1 MPYYNKELSDWVRSL
16 HIPGARAGY
25 NPFADPNFDAD
36 KLDINEIDMGQ
47 HVIAKIPKI
56 TDRIRE
62 THSEE
67 KGETYIEL
75 ITDRERDEQTGEIR
89 EKTVRI
95 GTDLG
100 RLLPGMMDISEEYHN
115 YFDLKGNLIY
125 DPLGRKEAEER
136 EKAKAEAEKKA
147 AEQARAEA
155 EKKAAEQAARE
166 KERAKQVPQKTVK
179 TVRGAERTV
188 DEIKESLLQKER
200 ELEEKLHL
208 AKVGLRELKE
218 KKEELDEL
226 IEARHFEYEERER
239 AQINLLS
246 SILHNHLTIVET
258 QAKRKPDMLMRR
270 SQIRTINEILKELR
284 DYFSGSNAADYLHL
298 AEEPHEDDLE
308 HFPGTTYGEMAVLLA
323 AYSSTLHMFSMEEL
337 YEKQNESSD
346 GTTEDE

>member
-1 MPYYNKELSDWVRSL
+1 MPYNRALSEWVRSL
-16 HIPGARAGY
+16 HVRGAREGY
-25 NPFADPNFDAD
+25 NPFTDPNFDAD
-36 KLDINEIDMGQ
+36 KLEKNEIDLGEYI
-47 HVIAKIPKI
+47 VAKIPKI
-56 TDRIRE
+56 ADRIRE
-62 THSEE
+62 TYSEE
-67 KGETYIEL
+67 KEETYIEL

-100 RLLPGMMDISEEYHN
+100 RLLPGMMIINEEYNN
-115 YFDLKGNLIY
+115 YFDLKGNFIY

-166 KERAKQVPQKTVK
+166 KERAKQAQQKTVQ

-188 DEIKESLLQKER
+188 DEIRESLLQKER

-226 IEARHFEYEERER
+226 IEARHFEYEEREK
-239 AQINLLS
+239 AQIRLLS

-337 YEKQNESSD
+337 YEKENESSD
-346 GTTEDE
+346 GTKEDE

>member
-16 HIPGARAGY
+16 PVRGARKGY
-25 NPFADPNFDAD
+25 NPLDDPNFDAD
-36 KLDINEIDMGQ
+36 KLEVNEIDMGSCSF
-47 HVIAKIPKI
+47 AKVPKI
-56 TDRIRE
+56 ADRIRE

-75 ITDRERDEQTGEIR
+75 ITDRERDDQTGEIR

-100 RLLPGMMDISEEYHN
+100 RLLPGMMAINEEYHK
-115 YFDLKGNLIY
+115 YFDLKGNLLN

-136 EKAKAEAEKKA
+136 EK
-147 AEQARAEA
+147 ARAEA

-239 AQINLLS
+239 AQISLLS

-323 AYSSTLHMFSMEEL
+323 AYSSTLHMFSMEAL

>member
-1 MPYYNKELSDWVRSL
+1 MPYYNKALSDWVRSL

-25 NPFADPNFDAD
+25 NPFTDPNFDAD
-36 KLDINEIDMGQ
+36 KLDINEIDMGE
-47 HVIAKIPKI
+47 HIVAKIPKI
-56 TDRIRE
+56 ADRIRE

-100 RLLPGMMDISEEYHN
+100 RLLPGMMTISHEYHN

-147 AEQARAEA
+147 AEQA
-155 EKKAAEQAARE
+155 ARE

-188 DEIKESLLQKER
+188 DEIRESLLQKER
-200 ELEEKLHL
+200 ELEEKLHQ

-323 AYSSTLHMFSMEEL
+323 AYSSTLHMFSMEAL

>member
-1 MPYYNKELSDWVRSL
+1 MPYYNKALSDWVRSL
-16 HIPGARAGY
+16 HVRGARAGY
-25 NPFADPNFDAD
+25 NPFTDPNFDAD
-36 KLDINEIDMGQ
+36 KLDINEIDLGE
-47 HVIAKIPKI
+47 HIVAKIPKI
-56 TDRIRE
+56 ADRIRE

-100 RLLPGMMDISEEYHN
+100 RLLPGMMAISDEYHN

-136 EKAKAEAEKKA
+136 EK
-147 AEQARAEA
+147 ARAEA

-188 DEIKESLLQKER
+188 DEIRESLLQKER

-208 AKVGLRELKE
+208 AKVGLRELEE

-239 AQINLLS
+239 AQISLLS

-270 SQIRTINEILKELR
+270 SQIRTINEILNELR

-337 YEKQNESSD
+337 YEKENESSD
-346 GTTEDE
+346 GTKEDE

>member
-1 MPYYNKELSDWVRSL
+1 MPYYNKALSDWVRSL

-25 NPFADPNFDAD
+25 NPFTDPNFDAD
-36 KLDINEIDMGQ
+36 KLDINEIDMGE
-47 HVIAKIPKI
+47 HIVAKIPKI
-56 TDRIRE
+56 ADRIRE

-100 RLLPGMMDISEEYHN
+100 RLLPGMMTISHEYHN

-147 AEQARAEA
+147 AEQA
-155 EKKAAEQAARE
+155 ARE
-166 KERAKQVPQKTVK
+166 KEPAKQVPQKTVK

-323 AYSSTLHMFSMEEL
+323 AYSSTLHMFSMEAL

>member
-1 MPYYNKELSDWVRSL
+1 MPYYNKALSDWVRSL

-25 NPFADPNFDAD
+25 NPFTDPNFDAD
-36 KLDINEIDMGQ
+36 KLDINEIDMGE
-47 HVIAKIPKI
+47 HIVAKIPKI
-56 TDRIRE
+56 ADRIRE

-100 RLLPGMMDISEEYHN
+100 RLLPGMMTISHEYHN

-147 AEQARAEA
+147 AEQA
-155 EKKAAEQAARE
+155 ARE
-166 KERAKQVPQKTVK
+166 KEPAKQVPQKTVK

-239 AQINLLS
+239 AQISLLS

-323 AYSSTLHMFSMEEL
+323 AYSSTLHMFSMEAL